1 MKSKIQL
8 LRDCYNRGA
17 PVYLEE
23 HEPNIIAS
31 LLKQFLRELP
41 EPVLTKGL
49 MGKFEEASGQC
60 HFSVSVIIVS
70 SQCQCHLSFIVMSIC
85 RIVAL
90 QKNFCSQTG
99 EILYHL

>member
-60 HFSVSVIIVS
+60 H
-70 SQCQCHLSFIVMSIC
+70 LSFIVMSSC

-99 EILYHL
+99 EILCHL